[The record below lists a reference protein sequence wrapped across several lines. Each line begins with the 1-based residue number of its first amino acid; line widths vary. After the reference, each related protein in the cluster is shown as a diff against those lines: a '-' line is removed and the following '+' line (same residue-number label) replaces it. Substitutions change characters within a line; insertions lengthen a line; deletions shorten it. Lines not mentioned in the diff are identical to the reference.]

1 MLTDLNLLFQGKI
14 LYAVHAEKNVI
25 KYESIGER
33 IPCSVLGGGA
43 SGWGTLLFLKD
54 RRFSAEYCGERQL
67 KRRFFIIVKY
77 YVVCYLSPYE
87 TRHHRHSRAR

>member
-33 IPCSVLGGGA
+33 IPCSVLRGSRVDGEYYYSLRIEDFPLNA
-43 SGWGTLLFLKD
+43 
-54 RRFSAEYCGERQL
+54 AES
-67 KRRFFIIVKY
+67 VN
-77 YVVCYLSPYE
+77 
-87 TRHHRHSRAR
+87 

>member
-33 IPCSVLGGGA
+33 IPCSVLGGREWMGN
-43 SGWGTLLFLKD
+43 
-54 RRFSAEYCGERQL
+54 
-67 KRRFFIIVKY
+67 III
-77 YVVCYLSPYE
+77 P
-87 TRHHRHSRAR
+87 